1 MNITINENPDIDA
14 VEVIINCKKVN
25 DEILKMIASLN
36 SLECKITGTKDGQT
50 FLVAP
55 ETILYIESVDK
66 KTFIYTENDVF
77 ETVLRLYE
85 FENSLPSDG
94 FFRASKSTII
104 NLSGVRSLRPDFG
117 ARLQITMNN
126 GEKMTVSRQYTGA
139 VKKRLGL

>member
-1 MNITINENPDIDA
+1 MKITINENSDIEE
-14 VEVIINCKKVN
+14 VEVIINCKKTN

-36 SLECKITGTKDGQT
+36 SIESKITGTKDGQT

-55 ETILYIESVDK
+55 DAVLYIESVDK

-85 FENSLPSDG
+85 FENILSNDG

>member
-1 MNITINENPDIDA
+1 MKITINENLDIDEI
-14 VEVIINCKKVN
+14 EVVINCKKTN
-25 DEILKMIASLN
+25 DEVLKMIASLN
-36 SLECKITGTKDGQT
+36 SLDCKIIGTKDGQT

-55 ETILYIESVDK
+55 DTILYIESVDK
-66 KTFIYTENDVF
+66 KTFIYTEDDVF

-85 FENSLPSDG
+85 FENTLSGDR

-104 NLSGVRSLRPDFG
+104 NLSGVKSLRPDFG

-126 GEKMTVSRQYTGA
+126 GEKMTVSRQYSGA

>member
-1 MNITINENPDIDA
+1 MKITINENPDIEEI
-14 VEVIINCKKVN
+14 EVIINCKKVN
-25 DEILKMIASLN
+25 DEVFKMIASLN
-36 SLECKITGTKDGQT
+36 SLECKIIGTKDDQT

-55 ETILYIESVDK
+55 DTILYIESVDK

-85 FENSLPSDG
+85 FEDNLSNGG

-104 NLSGVRSLRPDFG
+104 NLSGVKSLRPDFG

-126 GEKMTVSRQYTGA
+126 GEKMTVSRQYAGA